1 MRGFLTTI
9 LVLVVI
15 LGIGIYYWTR
25 DGADLDDEQVF
36 CTLDAKICPDGSYVG
51 RVAPSC
57 EFAACSDISIAPGA
71 MMEDG
76 TVSASTSL
84 ETQVGY

>member
-1 MRGFLTTI
+1 MKGLLITI

-15 LGIGIYYWTR
+15 LGVGVYYWTR
-25 DGADLDDEQVF
+25 DDANLDDDQVF
-36 CTLDAKICPDGSYVG
+36 CTLDAKMCPDGSYVG

-57 EFAACSDISIAPGA
+57 EFAACPATSSGV
-71 MMEDG
+71 MEDG

-84 ETQVGY
+84 DVQVGY

>member
-1 MRGFLTTI
+1 MKSFVITI

-15 LGIGIYYWTR
+15 LGAGVYYWTR
-25 DGADLDDEQVF
+25 DDANLDDDQVF
-36 CTLDAKICPDGSYVG
+36 CTLDAKMCPDGSYVG
-51 RVAPSC
+51 RVAPNC
-57 EFAACSDISIAPGA
+57 EFAACPATSTTPSG

-84 ETQVGY
+84 DVQVGY

>member
-1 MRGFLTTI
+1 MKSFIITI
-9 LVLVVI
+9 VSLVIL
-15 LGIGIYYWTR
+15 LGIGIYYWNR
-25 DGADLDDEQVF
+25 DDANLDEEQVF
-36 CTLDAKICPDGSYVG
+36 CTMDAKMCPDGSYVG

-57 EFAACSDISIAPGA
+57 EFAACPSSTPGT

-84 ETQVGY
+84 DVQVGY